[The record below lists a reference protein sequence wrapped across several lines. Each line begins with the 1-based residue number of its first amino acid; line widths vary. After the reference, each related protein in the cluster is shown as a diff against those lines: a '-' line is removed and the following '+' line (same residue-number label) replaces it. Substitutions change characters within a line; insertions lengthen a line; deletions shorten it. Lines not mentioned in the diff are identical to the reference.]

1 MPRRPNTESRR
12 AQIVQAFM
20 PVLARSGYGKA
31 TVVEIARQAG
41 LAPGLIHYHFANK
54 REILVSLVN
63 AMVEHA
69 QARFE
74 QLLAQGHGPEA
85 RLRAYL
91 DARLALGDGADAD
104 LAAAWVMVGAEAVR
118 EPEVREVYQRAVSAD
133 LAQLTG
139 LLTDCL
145 VHQKREPSSATP
157 LACALLAM
165 MEGAFQLSCATREV
179 MPRGY
184 AAQAAWDCARLGIE
198 AAEPLGRQ
206 KN

>member
-1 MPRRPNTESRR
+1 MPRLPNTESRR

-31 TVVEIARQAG
+31 TVIEIARQAG

-74 QLLAQGHGPEA
+74 QLLAQGQGPEA

-133 LAQLTG
+133 LDQLTG
-139 LLTDCL
+139 LVKDCM
-145 VHQKREPSSATP
+145 VHRQRDASGAAS

-165 MEGAFQLSCATREV
+165 MEGAFQLSCATREL

-198 AAEPLGRQ
+198 AAQPKGRK

>member
-1 MPRRPNTESRR
+1 MPRPPNTESRR

-20 PVLARSGYGKA
+20 PVLARLGYGKA
-31 TVVEIARQAG
+31 TVIEIARQAG

-74 QLLAQGHGPEA
+74 QLLLQGQSPEQ

-91 DARLALGDGADAD
+91 DARLALGEGADAD

-118 EPEVREVYQRAVSAD
+118 EAEVREVYQRAVSAD
-133 LAQLTG
+133 LVQLTD
-139 LLTDCL
+139 LVRACLAHQRRDTDAA
-145 VHQKREPSSATP
+145 PA

-165 MEGAFQLSCATREV
+165 MEGAFQLASATRGV
-179 MPRGY
+179 MPLGY
-184 AAQAAWDCARLGIE
+184 AAQAAWDCARLGI
-198 AAEPLGRQ
+198 AAANKSG
-206 KN
+206 